1 MSLPALPLNA
11 WLRWDLVRRLLPAGA
26 RTILEIGCGQGAM
39 GARLALDHDYLGVEP
54 DGTSF
59 ATAQSR
65 LTAVGRGEV
74 RNGMVDDVVP
84 AGEVFDLVCAFE
96 VLEHLEDDAGAL
108 AEWSARVRPGGWLMM
123 SSPAFQSRYSYF
135 DKVAGH
141 YRRYEPMALKQLFED
156 TGLVEVEVVA
166 YGAGLGQMLETARNV
181 VGRRILKTGASGAGG
196 GHGSI
201 ASGVITPPTAEEI
214 AASTT
219 GSGRLLQPPAA
230 LGLLTQAASAP
241 FRQIQRRF
249 PTKGTGLVARGR
261 KPVTA

>member
-11 WLRWDLVRRLLPAGA
+11 WLRWDLIRRLLPDG
-26 RTILEIGCGQGAM
+26 RLSILEIGCGQGAV
-39 GARLALDHDYLGVEP
+39 GTRLAVDHDYLGVEP
-54 DGTSF
+54 DGSSF
-59 ATAQSR
+59 ATAKGR
-65 LTAVGRGEV
+65 LAALGRGEV

-108 AEWSARVRPGGWLMM
+108 AEWAGRVRPGGWLMM
-123 SSPAFQSRYSYF
+123 SSPAFGARYSYF

-141 YRRYEPMALKQLFED
+141 FRRYEPADLKQLFES
-156 TGLVEVEVVA
+156 TGLVDVEVVV
-166 YGAGLGQMLETARNV
+166 YGAGLGQALEAARNL
-181 VGRRILKTGASGAGG
+181 VGRRILKTGKTGAGG

-230 LGLLTQAASAP
+230 LGLLTQGASAP
-241 FRQIQRRF
+241 FRQIQRGF

-261 KPVTA
+261 KPA